1 MKDIITLRGERE
13 LWLDFVHKA
22 KKEKKKAWEVLRPFV
37 KKYISCDEEKRMLL
51 ILFPERLVDQI
62 LDQED
67 PDEFIEE
74 AIRKQLGLD
83 KD

>member
-1 MKDIITLRGERE
+1 M
-13 LWLDFVHKA
+13 WLDFVHKA
-22 KKEKKKAWEVLRPFV
+22 KKEKKKAWEVLSPFV
-37 KKYISCDEEKRMLL
+37 KKYISCDEERRVLL

-74 AIRKQLGLD
+74 AIRDHLEKE
-83 KD
+83 K